1 MNSFSAFKLFYDELI
16 YKKNGYVSYG
26 KIDKE
31 VEEIKD
37 AVELVRRYSKM
48 DQKAYMSNLK
58 KSNRIIK
65 EKLDEVLK
73 RNKPLMEY
81 YFLMYK
87 SRLDVCNDKL
97 DDLPLII
104 SNSFYNDYR
113 LDDKSVMEL
122 ELSNNTIPKYSS
134 IEKKLIREEAGKY
147 TRFEYFLKLLKSS
160 NNCKKYASFL
170 EKADLILSLNPLYN
184 ETHFIYFRRVEAMCE
199 GFNNYCKKLEAKAKE
214 TDDYEEITL
223 KMRIAFRKK
232 LDDWQTGIEEMVNE
246 YFDHLFNIKEND
258 LEIKNHFN
266 VANDLSYSTYL
277 EIVQDM
283 REEKDRLEFMVEK
296 GTFEP
301 VKYYGGTYLLKFREV
316 IINSYFDKK
325 YYAKLVPGDVQSYV
339 EFAINLYSLAR
350 DLEDS
355 VLDYYLY
362 LASHS
367 RRLQRNNDVK
377 SAIITNLYE
386 LYSPYKSLDRF
397 EELRKYFAG
406 ELSKENNEFK
416 KKYNT
421 ELLNKRI
428 EYGFKGMIPNINA
441 IKTRLNER
449 CKIFVIENCLENIA
463 NLDQTGLY
471 DTRNY
476 DLEVMCS
483 RLNFDELLDLYT
495 SLKAVFAN
503 FPDSLLIPQEF
514 IAEVIY
520 NRLGYE
526 DESEEAKI
534 ERLKTICSSYLK
546 EEALFI

>member
-65 EKLDEVLK
+65 EKLDEILK

-147 TRFEYFLKLLKSS
+147 TRFEYFLRLLKSS

-325 YYAKLVPGDVQSYV
+325 YYAKLIPGDVQSYV

>member
-1 MNSFSAFKLFYDELI
+1 
-16 YKKNGYVSYG
+16 
-26 KIDKE
+26 
-31 VEEIKD
+31 
-37 AVELVRRYSKM
+37 
-48 DQKAYMSNLK
+48 MSNLK

-65 EKLDEVLK
+65 EKLDEILK

-147 TRFEYFLKLLKSS
+147 TRFEYFLRLLKSS

-325 YYAKLVPGDVQSYV
+325 YYAKLIPGDVQSYV